1 MTVGEPPVQLSD
13 EQLAE
18 LGRARGKRAP
28 TELELFA
35 ARDPPTGEE
44 VARMRAGRPRRA
56 EHRLEVASLR
66 RQAETV
72 VENGAPEQ
80 VRAAARAVLLLCDDI
95 AARRRRPCG
104 TRAEATA
111 DALVTVVG
119 GAACIALVALVAT
132 RGGEGGLDATGPA
145 KLVGKEA
152 LSTLAFSV
160 EGDESDLAT
169 TTWRLD
175 GEPVEENVAAAD
187 GRLVYRPRRVADGE
201 HTVEVSRSGGLFD
214 ESRASWTF
222 TIDTR
227 RR

>member
-1 MTVGEPPVQLSD
+1 
-13 EQLAE
+13 
-18 LGRARGKRAP
+18 
-28 TELELFA
+28 
-35 ARDPPTGEE
+35 
-44 VARMRAGRPRRA
+44 MRAGRPRRA

-72 VENGAPEQ
+72 VENSAPEQ
-80 VRAAARAVLLLCDDI
+80 VRAAARAVCSCATTSRL
-95 AARRRRPCG
+95 AAGGHAEHERRRRR
-104 TRAEATA
+104 T
-111 DALVTVVG
+111 LVTVVG

-175 GEPVEENVAAAD
+175 GEPVEENVAADRRPPRLPPSARR
-187 GRLVYRPRRVADGE
+187 GR
-201 HTVEVSRSGGLFD
+201 
-214 ESRASWTF
+214 RAH
-222 TIDTR
+222 R
-227 RR
+227 